1 MSRVTVERLT
11 EAFRQW
17 DTNST
22 KGNWQDREDPEENA
36 VARAEYLLE
45 LLENI
50 S

>member
-1 MSRVTVERLT
+1 MTLERLT

-17 DTNST
+17 DLNASE
-22 KGNWQDREDPEENA
+22 GEWEDREDPEENA

>member
-17 DTNST
+17 DTNAAEGEW
-22 KGNWQDREDPEENA
+22 KVRENPEENA
-36 VARAEYLLE
+36 VARAEYLLG

>member
-17 DTNST
+17 EANSVE
-22 KGNWQDREDPEENA
+22 GGWEDREDPEENA

>member
-1 MSRVTVERLT
+1 MTLERLT

-17 DTNST
+17 AANSAE
-22 KGNWQDREDPEENA
+22 GSWEDREDPEENA

>member
-1 MSRVTVERLT
+1 MTLERLT

-17 DTNST
+17 DTNAAE
-22 KGNWQDREDPEENA
+22 GEWENREDPEENA
-36 VARAEYLLE
+36 AAKAKYLLE

>member
-1 MSRVTVERLT
+1 MTLEQLT

-17 DTNST
+17 DINA
-22 KGNWQDREDPEENA
+22 KEGNWQNAEDPEESA
-36 VARAEYLLE
+36 ALKAEYLLE